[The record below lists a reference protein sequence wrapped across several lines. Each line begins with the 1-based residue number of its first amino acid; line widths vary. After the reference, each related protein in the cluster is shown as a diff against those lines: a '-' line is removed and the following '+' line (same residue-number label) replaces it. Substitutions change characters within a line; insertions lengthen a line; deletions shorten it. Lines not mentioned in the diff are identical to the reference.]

1 MKTWLTIGI
10 GIKRWLITLGLSAV
24 LFGIGVSLL
33 LFWLADFAETA
44 ILMWLS
50 SLAPLWVF
58 AVLWVAAG
66 VLLALYA
73 IREVIH
79 LVTSPFRKE
88 DEALSSQLLHHQRR
102 NRGPKIVAI
111 GGGTGLSNLLRGL
124 TAYSH
129 NITAIV
135 TVADDGGSSGRLRR
149 EFGMLPP
156 GDFRNNIAALSR
168 DEALMTQL
176 LQYRFGGSGEGENG
190 LSGHAFG
197 NLLITAL
204 VGLTG
209 SFEDA
214 LLATRRVLSIR
225 GQVLPSTLTPVNL
238 VADIQVDGKLK
249 RVFGE
254 SSISHEQGII
264 RKIDMEPDGVR
275 GYPEAVRSILAADL
289 VILGPGSLF
298 TSIVPNLLVKDIAR
312 AVESTSGGVVYVC
325 NVSSQA
331 GETDNYTVSDH
342 VKQLGNYL
350 DLGGL
355 NWVLANNHIIADGA
369 KLNGQNPIRLDR
381 LAATEL
387 VAADLVD
394 CERPWRHDAQ
404 KLAAALIKLLQ

>member
-1 MKTWLTIGI
+1 MKNWFTIGI
-10 GIKRWLITLGLSAV
+10 GIKRWLILLGVSAI
-24 LFGIGVSLL
+24 LFGLGVSVL
-33 LFWLADFAETA
+33 LFWLVGFSDNRMLTR
-44 ILMWLS
+44 
-50 SLAPLWVF
+50 LAFVLPLWSYALF
-58 AVLWVAAG
+58 FLCAG
-66 VLLALYA
+66 IGLGIFSIMCV
-73 IREVIH
+73 VKV
-79 LVTSPFRKE
+79 VTAPFRKE
-88 DEALSSQLLHHQRR
+88 DETLATQLIYYQQR

-124 TAYSH
+124 MEYSN

-149 EFGMLPP
+149 EFGVLPP

-176 LQYRFGGSGEGENG
+176 LQYRFGGNGDDQSG

-214 LLATRRVLSIR
+214 LLATKSVLSIR

-238 VADIQVDGKLK
+238 IADIQVDGKLK
-249 RVFGE
+249 KVFGE
-254 SSISHEQGII
+254 SSISHENGII
-264 RKIDMEPDGVR
+264 RKIDMLPEGVR
-275 GYPEAVRSILAADL
+275 AYPEAVRSILAADL

-298 TSIVPNLLVKDIAR
+298 TSIVPNLLVQDIAR
-312 AVESTSGGVVYVC
+312 AVESTSGQVVYVC
-325 NVSSQA
+325 NVSSQP

-342 VKQLGNYL
+342 VSQLGNYL
-350 DLGGL
+350 DLAQ
-355 NWVLANNHIIADGA
+355 VDCVIANNHMVDP
-369 KLNGQNPIRLDR
+369 KRLNGQSAIRLDHLDR
-381 LAATEL
+381 VRL

-394 CERPWRHDAQ
+394 CDKPWRHDSK
-404 KLAAALIKLLQ
+404 KLASCLVKLLQ

>member
-1 MKTWLTIGI
+1 MKNWFTIGI
-10 GIKRWLITLGLSAV
+10 GIKRWLIALGLSAL
-24 LFGIGVSLL
+24 LFGIGISIF
-33 LFWLADFAETA
+33 LFWLADFSETA
-44 ILMWLS
+44 ILTPMARS
-50 SLAPLWVF
+50 APLWIYALLF
-58 AVLWVAAG
+58 GIAG
-66 VLLALYA
+66 LSLALFS
-73 IREVIH
+73 IRAVIH
-79 LVTSPFRKE
+79 VVTSPFRSE
-88 DEALSSQLLHHQRR
+88 DEALADQLLYYQRR

-124 TAYSH
+124 TEYSN

-149 EFGMLPP
+149 EFGVLPP

-176 LQYRFGGSGEGENG
+176 LQYRFGGNTAEENG

-238 VADIQVDGKLK
+238 IADVQVDGKLK

-254 SSISHEQGII
+254 SSISHENGII
-264 RKIDMEPDGVR
+264 RKIEMQPEEVR

-312 AVESTSGGVVYVC
+312 AIESASGHVAYVC
-325 NVSSQA
+325 NVSSQP

-342 VKQLGNYL
+342 VNQLGNYL
-350 DLGGL
+350 DLAQI
-355 NWVLANNHIIADGA
+355 NCVVANNLMVDSA
-369 KLNGQNPIRLDR
+369 KLNGQNVIRLDH
-381 LAATEL
+381 LDKVDL

-394 CERPWRHDAQ
+394 CDKPWRHDSK
-404 KLAAALIKLLQ
+404 KLAANLVKLLQ

>member
-1 MKTWLTIGI
+1 MKNWFTIGI
-10 GIKRWLITLGLSAV
+10 GVKRWLIMLGFSAMV
-24 LFGIGVSLL
+24 FGLGVSVFF
-33 LFWLADFAETA
+33 FWLADFSDNVILSWMEA
-44 ILMWLS
+44 IF
-50 SLAPLWVF
+50 PLWIT
-58 AVLWVAAG
+58 ASLLMAAG
-66 VLLALYA
+66 IGLGFWSIMLLV
-73 IREVIH
+73 RV
-79 LVTSPFRKE
+79 VTSPFRKA
-88 DEALSSQLLHHQRR
+88 DESLANQILFYQQR

-124 TAYSH
+124 TEYSN

-149 EFGMLPP
+149 EFGVLPP

-176 LQYRFGGSGEGENG
+176 LQYRFGGSDDDSNS

-214 LLATRRVLSIR
+214 LLATRKVLSIR

-238 VADIQVDGKLK
+238 IADIQVKGKLK
-249 RVFGE
+249 KVFGE
-254 SSISHEQGII
+254 SSISHENGII
-264 RKIDMEPDGVR
+264 RKIDMTPEGVR
-275 GYPEAVRSILAADL
+275 AYPEAVRAILAADL

-312 AVESTSGGVVYVC
+312 AVESASGHVTYVC
-325 NVSSQA
+325 NVSSQS

-350 DLGGL
+350 DLDGIGS
-355 NWVLANNHIIADGA
+355 VVANNHIVDRG
-369 KLNGQNPIRLDR
+369 KLNGQNAIRLDHF
-381 LAATEL
+381 EGMNL
-387 VAADLVD
+387 VEADLID
-394 CERPWRHDAQ
+394 SEKPWMHDSK
-404 KLAAALIKLLQ
+404 KLASCLVRLLQ